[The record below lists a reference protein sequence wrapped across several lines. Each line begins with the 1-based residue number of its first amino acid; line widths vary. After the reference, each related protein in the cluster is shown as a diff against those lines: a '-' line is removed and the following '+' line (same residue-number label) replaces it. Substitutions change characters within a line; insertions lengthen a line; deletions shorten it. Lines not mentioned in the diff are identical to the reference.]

1 MGNLVNQA
9 WKILVTVFVI
19 KLDDQTTIAAS
30 NSRIIEGNSEVQN
43 FVGGKIHFKPMVW
56 DPTKTTTS
64 VFNISNDSPLHII
77 LSREKKGHCEMF
89 FVKFTYLSMFK
100 LNDSYRM
107 IVCVAE
113 MQKMHFKE
121 KCYWVNDTEKL
132 TVNQGKLYGMPLN
145 CGPWYITVFVTDS
158 TTNHS
163 KTDELSVEVSEPYD
177 PLAFRW
183 FRVLTNIA
191 FIPAIVISF
200 KRGLYAECI
209 VYFLNF
215 TLSWVYHLCEA
226 ELHCFKGYERLHYS
240 DMYAS
245 DLSIIVTLWAMT
257 RIKEPLKHLIYLAIA
272 IILEFATRETV
283 DSEYHFFLDLVFGG
297 FPACYLFYQY
307 TFISIKY
314 RSCFPSRKRWAFYLI
329 PGFSLA
335 GSGVLVNLIITEQE
349 NYYYVHCIW
358 HLTIELSVAFLLPSN
373 NEDDEWY
380 RSEPEKSTYTPL

>member
-1 MGNLVNQA
+1 MCTC
-9 WKILVTVFVI
+9 KCIFTY
-19 KLDDQTTIAAS
+19 LDDQTTIAAS

-215 TLSWVYHLCEA
+215 TLSWVSMITIPTHVLRS
-226 ELHCFKGYERLHYS
+226 LL
-240 DMYAS
+240 
-245 DLSIIVTLWAMT
+245 T
-257 RIKEPLKHLIYLAIA
+257 R
-272 IILEFATRETV
+272 
-283 DSEYHFFLDLVFGG
+283 
-297 FPACYLFYQY
+297 
-307 TFISIKY
+307 
-314 RSCFPSRKRWAFYLI
+314 
-329 PGFSLA
+329 
-335 GSGVLVNLIITEQE
+335 
-349 NYYYVHCIW
+349 
-358 HLTIELSVAFLLPSN
+358 
-373 NEDDEWY
+373 
-380 RSEPEKSTYTPL
+380 